1 MHGQA
6 PVHGHGMAT
15 VQGTGANLQAALGI
29 ASNPAMGAPSS
40 TTTAPASADLNPATA
55 PPNSNNAMIQCDA
68 PESSQKGN
76 QKSKGKPYCYRCHT
90 KGHTISV
97 CTAVLSCEICYGDHV
112 KKVCPNLKNLH
123 STAIPCGYAVQGLGF
138 YFIPVAENPKV
149 VSDDKSAVV
158 RVLEGSLTADQL
170 AVELDKLLPG
180 NSWVIE
186 EKGND
191 AFTTNFPSAEVLNH
205 MVNWGPM
212 DTKIVKGKISFEKGA
227 ENDVF
232 KYEIDK
238 VWVQFRG
245 LPKELRE
252 FPIIWTIGSILGV
265 SRAVDTKFTKKYG
278 RARMKV
284 AVLDPDLIPD
294 LVDVVIGD
302 FVYELQFRVEK
313 DMSDGEPQVIDMDST
328 MDEDKAPEE
337 KGPENMDHDGK
348 KMEDPPAG
356 QTSEK
361 HPDASVAPSGQH
373 KSKATTIVL
382 TE

>member
-1 MHGQA
+1 
-6 PVHGHGMAT
+6 
-15 VQGTGANLQAALGI
+15 
-29 ASNPAMGAPSS
+29 
-40 TTTAPASADLNPATA
+40 
-55 PPNSNNAMIQCDA
+55 
-68 PESSQKGN
+68 
-76 QKSKGKPYCYRCHT
+76 
-90 KGHTISV
+90 
-97 CTAVLSCEICYGDHV
+97 
-112 KKVCPNLKNLH
+112 
-123 STAIPCGYAVQGLGF
+123 
-138 YFIPVAENPKV
+138 
-149 VSDDKSAVV
+149 
-158 RVLEGSLTADQL
+158 
-170 AVELDKLLPG
+170 
-180 NSWVIE
+180 
-186 EKGND
+186 
-191 AFTTNFPSAEVLNH
+191 
-205 MVNWGPM
+205 M
-212 DTKIVKGKISFEKGA
+212 DTKTVKGKIRFEKGA

-284 AVLDPDLIPD
+284 AVLDPHLIPD

-356 QTSEK
+356 QTSK
-361 HPDASVAPSGQH
+361 KQPNASVAPSGQH

>member
-1 MHGQA
+1 
-6 PVHGHGMAT
+6 
-15 VQGTGANLQAALGI
+15 
-29 ASNPAMGAPSS
+29 
-40 TTTAPASADLNPATA
+40 
-55 PPNSNNAMIQCDA
+55 
-68 PESSQKGN
+68 
-76 QKSKGKPYCYRCHT
+76 
-90 KGHTISV
+90 
-97 CTAVLSCEICYGDHV
+97 
-112 KKVCPNLKNLH
+112 
-123 STAIPCGYAVQGLGF
+123 
-138 YFIPVAENPKV
+138 
-149 VSDDKSAVV
+149 
-158 RVLEGSLTADQL
+158 L
-170 AVELDKLLPG
+170 AVKLDKLLPG

-212 DTKIVKGKISFEKGA
+212 DTKIVKGKICFEKGA

-238 VWVQFRG
+238 FWVQFQG
-245 LPKELRE
+245 LTKELQE
-252 FPIIWTIGSILGV
+252 FPIIWAIGSILGV

-284 AVLDPDLIPD
+284 VVLDPDLIPD

-313 DMSDGEPQVIDMDST
+313 DMPDGEPQVIDMDST

-337 KGPENMDHDGK
+337 KGSENMDHDGK
-348 KMEDPPAG
+348 KMEDPPTS

-361 HPDASVAPSGQH
+361 QPDASVAPSGQH
-373 KSKATTIVL
+373 KSKATTVVL
-382 TE
+382 TEQEDLAAAGTQEVSMGTAEVPHHVDKEGKGSNSVRKSDVVKPVVLLTQTGMTPDGSAQWKASMLQSKIDSGTLNKTKALSGGVVSPVRVSKRNASTSEQDSLKKATKLKARRNMNSSSIKGKEQPLSFDVFMILLY